1 MATAAESDSV
11 QFSVE
16 DSNAAA
22 DMTTLPENIPT
33 SGPDQNDI
41 ARRARKWQ
49 LILYIINFFT
59 ALAGII
65 LMGVAG
71 YAKNSPQSIALP
83 AFALNIIIAFGL
95 IILLI
100 SLIGC
105 YGAFRAP
112 DQIANKR
119 VNWVLWLY
127 FTIIFLCVILQL
139 VAGGILLTQLQ
150 VLDDAASSAVMQGT
164 NVFEQQLR
172 ELIKE
177 SPATWVQIQETYNCC
192 GYNCSIPKNIN
203 CPYDATNK
211 PCCPDDEVTW
221 SPCLDQV
228 INTTD
233 PFNSKF
239 THNTCRAELLAYAK
253 SHASTVGGLAIFFG
267 VVEIFAVAA
276 SFALQCCVRVD
287 YEIEK

>member
-1 MATAAESDSV
+1 MSNPEGDSV

-16 DSNAAA
+16 DSNPQE
-22 DMTTLPENIPT
+22 MTTLPENIQAT
-33 SGPDQNDI
+33 GPDQNDV

-119 VNWVLWLY
+119 VNWVLWVY

-150 VLDDAASSAVMQGT
+150 VLDDAASSTVMQGT

-172 ELIKE
+172 EVIKE
-177 SPATWVQIQETYNCC
+177 SYTTWVQIQETYNCC
-192 GYNCSIPKNIN
+192 GYNCSIPKNVD
-203 CPYDATNK
+203 CPPGSGK

-221 SPCLDQV
+221 SPCLSEK
-228 INTTD
+228 INETD
-233 PFNSKF
+233 PFNTKF
-239 THNTCRAELLAYAK
+239 TRNTCRAELLAYAK

-287 YEIEK
+287 YELEK